1 MNTTEIK
8 RRLAGTQS
16 IAKHGRST
24 PELTAARV
32 TLNRLLQERRRG
44 VDAERLAT
52 WQDEVLA
59 ACKAHDA
66 ACRAMGLPGVPAS
79 GRFLNG

>member
-24 PELTAARV
+24 PELRAARV
-32 TLNRLLQERRRG
+32 RLNELLAERRQG
-44 VDAERLAT
+44 VTAERLAT
-52 WQDEVLA
+52 WQQNVRT
-59 ACKAHDA
+59 ACKEHDA
-66 ACRAMGLPGVPAS
+66 ACRAIGLPGVPAS